1 MTKEDYFTMCEHLGT
16 EPIESEIPV
25 ELDDLPL
32 EVQQALLVYRMLK
45 DDWEGFNGIYLGKSY
60 IGLTEILHY
69 TEVEPQE
76 HKIILTLIRIIDG
89 IRSNI
94 LNEKQ
99 KKPAKQ

>member
-1 MTKEDYFTMCEHLGT
+1 MTKQQYFEMCSQLGT
-16 EPIESEIPV
+16 EPLEHEIPV

-69 TEVEPQE
+69 TEIEPE
-76 HKIILTLIRIIDG
+76 DHKIILTLIRIIDS